1 VGVKQTNT
9 LKQFG
14 FTIVELLI
22 VIVVIAILA
31 AIVIV
36 AYNGIQTRAKDTR
49 KQSDIK
55 QVQKLVEAYNA
66 EHGEYPVTA
75 ANITIGAPTT
85 VRTDDNCSVGTSTA
99 DWVPGLA
106 SRLPQSENNPNKGVM
121 GNSSGC
127 YMYASDG
134 VRYIISAWNNI
145 EAGPQTNTMYRRVGF
160 REMYWVGQNQNA
172 YLCNHEYIGGVT
184 SGNYL
189 ATRDHYKYSYT
200 VSNITNCNE
209 TPPSGA

>member
-1 VGVKQTNT
+1 MKQTNSF
-9 LKQFG
+9 KQFG

-75 ANITIGAPTT
+75 SNIQSAAATT
-85 VRTDDNCSVGTSTA
+85 VRSDANCYTGTQQE
-99 DWVPGLA
+99 DWVPGVGK
-106 SRLPQSENNPNKGVM
+106 LPQSKENPNKGVTA
-121 GNSSGC
+121 NSRGC

-134 VRYIISAWNNI
+134 LRYVISAWNNI
-145 EAGPQTNTMYRRVGF
+145 ESGPRTDTMYRRLGF
-160 REMYWVGQNQNA
+160 REMGYSGSNM
-172 YLCNHEYIGGVT
+172 YYCNHPAIGGTNGGVY
-184 SGNYL
+184 S
-189 ATRDHYKYSYT
+189 AARDYYKFSYT
-200 VSNITNCNE
+200 ISNITNCNE